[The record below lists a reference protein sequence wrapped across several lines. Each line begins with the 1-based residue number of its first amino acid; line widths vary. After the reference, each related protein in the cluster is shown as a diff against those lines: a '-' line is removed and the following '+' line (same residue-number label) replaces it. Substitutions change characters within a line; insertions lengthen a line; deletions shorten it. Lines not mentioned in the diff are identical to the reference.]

1 MECSLKWQDLN
12 KICAI
17 SLMRRQIPIFDL
29 FPGSFSLNWQKIA
42 RLGEAMSNFCA
53 GRKPQM
59 SFLSR
64 MGLLALVAVTLPVPA
79 MAEDVMSGGD
89 TAWIITAT
97 ALVLFMTLPGL
108 ALFYAGLVRSQAAV
122 DL

>member
-1 MECSLKWQDLN
+1 
-12 KICAI
+12 
-17 SLMRRQIPIFDL
+17 
-29 FPGSFSLNWQKIA
+29 
-42 RLGEAMSNFCA
+42 
-53 GRKPQM
+53 M

-64 MGLLALVAVTLPVPA
+64 LGLLALVAVLLPVPA

-108 ALFYAGLVRSQAAV
+108 ALFYAGLVRSQAVLSVIMQCFGIACLASV
-122 DL
+122 LWLVVGYSLAFDSTLGGIVGGFSKICLLYTSPSPRDPE